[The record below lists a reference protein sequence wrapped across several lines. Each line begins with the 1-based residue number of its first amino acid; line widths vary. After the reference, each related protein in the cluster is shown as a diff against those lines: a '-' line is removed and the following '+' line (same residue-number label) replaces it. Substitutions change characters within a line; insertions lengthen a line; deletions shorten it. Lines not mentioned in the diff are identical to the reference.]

1 MNMQIS
7 IFGGGWVGNPLAVLL
22 AQKGFLTKVSL
33 SSYRSLPKSDNII
46 ALDWKAML
54 HQSKE
59 HWDLMCDSEIQIWT
73 IPPRRKENSSEF
85 YLGVIK
91 DWIQHVNPS
100 KVKKIIFLSSTSV
113 YQNHNDWVNES
124 SDLDESSLI
133 TQAEKIIATSPCPF
147 IILRLG
153 GLMGEER
160 FVAKYFS
167 GREIDGGDC
176 PVNYVHQKDVLC
188 VIEKMGSQVEKGIF
202 NVVAPVHPTK
212 KEVGDADCERRN
224 LPKAHWI
231 SGECSSF
238 KIVSSEK
245 LMNELGYEFLEPNP
259 VYFSD

>member
-91 DWIQHVNPS
+91 DWIQHINPS

-133 TQAEKIIATSPCPF
+133 TQAEKIISQAPCPS
-147 IILRLG
+147 IVLRLG

-160 FVAKYFS
+160 YVAKYFS
-167 GREIDGGDC
+167 GKIMDGGEC
-176 PVNYVHQKDVLC
+176 PVNYVHQKDVLA
-188 VIEKMGSQVEKGIF
+188 ILERTINNLDSGIY
-202 NVVAPVHPTK
+202 NVVAPEHPSK
-212 KEVGDADCERRN
+212 SAVGDADCERRN
-224 LPKAHWI
+224 LPKAIWNL
-231 SGECSSF
+231 GECPTF

-245 LMNELGYEFLEPNP
+245 LINELGYEFLAPDP
-259 VYFSD
+259 LYF